1 MVARKNT
8 SKSHTHDLGK
18 ISFILNVLNFKTLKF
33 TTNIWFHRQ
42 RNIDNEKLL
51 NMQDVYNS
59 QFNMPP
65 YEFDRFRD

>member
-1 MVARKNT
+1 M
-8 SKSHTHDLGK
+8 
-18 ISFILNVLNFKTLKF
+18 LKF

-42 RNIDNEKLL
+42 RNIDSEKLL

-65 YEFDRFRD
+65 YEFDRLRD